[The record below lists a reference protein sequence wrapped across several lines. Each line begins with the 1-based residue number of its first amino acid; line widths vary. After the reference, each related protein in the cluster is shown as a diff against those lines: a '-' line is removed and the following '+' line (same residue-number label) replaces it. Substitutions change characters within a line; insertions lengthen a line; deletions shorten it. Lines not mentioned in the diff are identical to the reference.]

1 MDMSMWLALASIAIG
16 TYLIRLLP
24 YIWMKRSLA
33 KRQTEDGVGSMPT
46 WLTILGPTM
55 IAAMFGTSLV
65 PTHSDTLSWL
75 ATCVGILVTYGVWTR
90 TRSMGLP
97 ILFGVMIFGV
107 VTLFVP
113 V

>member
-1 MDMSMWLALASIAIG
+1 MDTSMWLALVSIAIG
-16 TYLIRLLP
+16 TYLLRLLP

-33 KRQTEDGVGSMPT
+33 KKQAEDGIGAMPT

-65 PTHSDTLSWL
+65 PTHPDILSWL
-75 ATCVGILVTYGVWTR
+75 VTGVGILVTFGVWTR

-97 ILFGVMIFGV
+97 ILCGV
-107 VTLFVP
+107 VAFGIITLLLP

>member
-1 MDMSMWLALASIAIG
+1 METSMWLALTGIAIG

-24 YIWMKRSLA
+24 YLWMKQRLA
-33 KRQTEDGVGSMPT
+33 KKQKEGGISAMPT

-65 PTHSDTLSWL
+65 PIHLDVASWL
-75 ATCVGILVTYGVWTR
+75 ATAVGMLITFAVWTR

-97 ILFGVMIFGV
+97 ILSGV
-107 VTLFVP
+107 VAFGIITILF
-113 V
+113 

>member
-1 MDMSMWLALASIAIG
+1 MDSSMWLALASIAIG
-16 TYLIRLLP
+16 TYLLRLVP
-24 YIWMKRSLA
+24 YLWMKRSLA

-65 PTHSDTLSWL
+65 PTHPDTLSWL
-75 ATCVGILVTYGVWTR
+75 ATGVGMLATFGVWTR

-97 ILFGVMIFGV
+97 ILCGVVAFGM
-107 VTLFVP
+107 VTLFLP
-113 V
+113 I

>member
-1 MDMSMWLALASIAIG
+1 MDTSMWLALVSIAIG
-16 TYLIRLLP
+16 TYLLRLLP

-33 KRQTEDGVGSMPT
+33 KKQAEDGIDAMPT

-65 PTHSDTLSWL
+65 PTHSDMFSWL
-75 ATCVGILVTYGVWTR
+75 ATGVGILVTLGVWTR

-97 ILFGVMIFGV
+97 ILCGV
-107 VTLFVP
+107 VAFGMITLFFVL
-113 V
+113 

>member
-1 MDMSMWLALASIAIG
+1 MDTSMWLALVSIAIG
-16 TYLIRLLP
+16 TYLLRLLP

-33 KRQTEDGVGSMPT
+33 KRQTEDGIGSMPT

-65 PTHSDTLSWL
+65 PTHSDALSWL
-75 ATCVGILVTYGVWTR
+75 ATGLGILVTFGVWTR

-97 ILFGVMIFGV
+97 ILFGVVAFGM
-107 VTLFVP
+107 VTLILP
-113 V
+113 I

>member
-1 MDMSMWLALASIAIG
+1 MEMSMWLALASIAIG

-24 YIWMKRSLA
+24 YVWMKRSLA

-65 PTHSDTLSWL
+65 PAHSGALSWL
-75 ATCVGILVTYGVWTR
+75 ATGVGILVTYGVWTR

-97 ILFGVMIFGV
+97 ILFGVLAFGIV
-107 VTLFVP
+107 MLFFVF
-113 V
+113 

>member
-1 MDMSMWLALASIAIG
+1 MWLALVSIAIG

-24 YIWMKRSLA
+24 YMWMKRSLA

-65 PTHSDTLSWL
+65 PAHSDVMSWF
-75 ATCVGILVTYGVWTR
+75 ATGVGILVTFGVWTR

-97 ILFGVMIFGV
+97 ILCGVVAFGVIR
-107 VTLFVP
+107 LLLP
-113 V
+113 VSLA

>member
-1 MDMSMWLALASIAIG
+1 MDMSMWLALVSIAIG
-16 TYLIRLLP
+16 TYLLRLLP
-24 YIWMKRSLA
+24 YLWMKRSLA

-65 PTHSDTLSWL
+65 PTQSDMVSWL
-75 ATCVGILVTYGVWTR
+75 ATGVGILVTFGVWAR

-97 ILFGVMIFGV
+97 ILCGV
-107 VTLFVP
+107 VAFGIITFWL
-113 V
+113 

>member
-1 MDMSMWLALASIAIG
+1 MGMSMWLALVSIAIG

-33 KRQTEDGVGSMPT
+33 KRQTEDGIGSMPT

-65 PTHSDTLSWL
+65 PTHPDILAWL
-75 ATCVGILVTYGVWTR
+75 ATGVGVLVTYGVWTR
-90 TRSMGLP
+90 THSMGLP
-97 ILFGVMIFGV
+97 ILCGVVAFGVM
-107 VTLFVP
+107 TLVF
-113 V
+113 

>member
-1 MDMSMWLALASIAIG
+1 MEMSMWLALASIAIG

-24 YIWMKRSLA
+24 YVWMKRSLA

-65 PTHSDTLSWL
+65 PTHSGSLSWF
-75 ATCVGILVTYGVWTR
+75 ATGVGILVTYGVWTR

-97 ILFGVMIFGV
+97 ILFGVVAFGM
-107 VTLFVP
+107 VTLVF
-113 V
+113 

>member
-1 MDMSMWLALASIAIG
+1 MDMSMWLALVSIAIG

-33 KRQTEDGVGSMPT
+33 KRQTEDCIGSMPT

-75 ATCVGILVTYGVWTR
+75 ATGVGILITYGVWTR

-97 ILFGVMIFGV
+97 ILCGV
-107 VTLFVP
+107 VAFGMVTLVF
-113 V
+113 

>member
-1 MDMSMWLALASIAIG
+1 MDISMWLALVSIAIG
-16 TYLIRLLP
+16 TYLLRLVP
-24 YIWMKRSLA
+24 YLWMKRRLA

-65 PTHSDTLSWL
+65 PTQPDTVSWL
-75 ATCVGILVTYGVWTR
+75 ATGIGILVTFGVWTR

-97 ILFGVMIFGV
+97 ILFGVVAFGV
-107 VTLFVP
+107 VTLAF
-113 V
+113 

>member
-1 MDMSMWLALASIAIG
+1 MDTSMWLALVSIAIG

-33 KRQTEDGVGSMPT
+33 KKQMEGGIGAMPI

-55 IAAMFGTSLV
+55 VAAMFGTSLV
-65 PTHSDTLSWL
+65 PAHSDAVSWL
-75 ATCVGILVTYGVWTR
+75 ATGVGTLVTFGVWTR

-97 ILFGVMIFGV
+97 ILCGVVAFGV
-107 VTLFVP
+107 VTLIL
-113 V
+113 

>member
-1 MDMSMWLALASIAIG
+1 MDMSMWLALVSIAIG
-16 TYLIRLLP
+16 TYLLRLLP
-24 YIWMKRSLA
+24 YLWMKRSLA

-65 PTHSDTLSWL
+65 PTQSDTVSWL
-75 ATCVGILVTYGVWTR
+75 ATGVGILVTFGVWKR

-97 ILFGVMIFGV
+97 ILCGV
-107 VTLFVP
+107 VAFGIITFWL
-113 V
+113 

>member
-1 MDMSMWLALASIAIG
+1 MDTSMWLALVSIAIG
-16 TYLIRLLP
+16 TYLLRLLP

-33 KRQTEDGVGSMPT
+33 KRQTEDGIGSMPT

-65 PTHSDTLSWL
+65 PTHSDALSWL
-75 ATCVGILVTYGVWTR
+75 ATCVGILVTFGVWTR

-97 ILFGVMIFGV
+97 ILFGVVAFGM
-107 VTLFVP
+107 VTLILP
-113 V
+113 I